1 MLWNIP
7 GLSKY
12 FIYLNDDF
20 FFNAS
25 SELDDFLVGD
35 QIKVY
40 GHWENNS
47 LIKAK
52 FNLRKGL
59 NKYFGKPLQPKYT
72 IAQMLSAEL
81 CGFNKYYEIHHRPHI
96 LDRDVLQNYFQKY
109 PTTLAQQI
117 RHRFRSAFQF
127 LPVGLNNHL
136 KIQANEAVLYD
147 DINIAYL
154 KMKHCYLYFR
164 KLK

>member
-1 MLWNIP
+1 
-7 GLSKY
+7 
-12 FIYLNDDF
+12 
-20 FFNAS
+20 
-25 SELDDFLVGD
+25 
-35 QIKVY
+35 
-40 GHWENNS
+40 
-47 LIKAK
+47 
-52 FNLRKGL
+52 
-59 NKYFGKPLQPKYT
+59 
-72 IAQMLSAEL
+72 MLSAEL